1 MTKDK
6 SANIINSILDKIQTL
21 RISPNQYLFKEG
33 DKSNMFYIVKQ
44 GVFEMYREGSESDK
58 KMLKTYDTFGEM
70 ALLELKRRSY
80 TVRCKEGGIVYALEG
95 KIFQEIVR
103 KISQKELRDRLSF
116 IALVPLFN
124 SINSVQLNSIALSM
138 LKLDFDENDNII
150 HEGDVGDS
158 LYIILEG
165 EVNCIKDRSLTR
177 VLKSKDFFGEFGLIF
192 DIPRSMSIYAKT
204 KVICYQLSSTLLSE
218 TLGVDYRNIILK
230 SIIKEALCS
239 SSTLNIFSSDT
250 YINAIFKNSE
260 IKLYRDNEIII
271 PQYKLKMIGKS
282 QIINNFLQYEPQSPL
297 TSHSFNLQ
305 PNSNN
310 INEEDKYFYILIAG
324 NFVTADGK
332 VVAKRGQLFS
342 EELLNESKKSK
353 VNIHAQGDCHVIEL
367 TMSYLVRLLNIQS
380 TLKKLKT
387 YSFFTQ
393 LNYMKKTAFFRNAS
407 DQLLLKVCMLMSEEK
422 FTKKQIIVREG
433 ELGDKFYLIKSGK
446 VNVIKN
452 GKFVRQM
459 EEGGAFGELSLLINE
474 PRSATIE
481 CANDD
486 VVTYVLTKKAFHD
499 VMDKNILAYLQKR
512 VSLFDNF
519 NSTLSDF
526 VFVKTLG
533 KGKFGNVSLVHNGSN
548 LYAIKAVRREAA
560 ERHKILIKY
569 FREERRVLLKL
580 DHPFIMKLVRTF
592 KNETYI
598 FFLTEFIDGM
608 SLGKY
613 LYTKTQSQF
622 LNKYETQFYIAF
634 LLIVL
639 DYLNARCIVHR
650 DLKPDNIVI
659 DTTGYL
665 KVIDFGSAFTIKN
678 FTSTITGTPHYIAPE
693 VLMGKGYSYSCDY
706 WSVGIIAHEIFYNYF
721 PFGNEATEPMEIY
734 KEVIKKEVTLPSRGD
749 ATVNSFISYLLKK
762 KVNERLCSLD
772 MAKKHAFYKDF
783 VWEDLI
789 DFHLEPPFVPKETH
803 TSKLSEYRTKYIDFL
818 KEEEN
823 KVKINDDTKKHNKYN
838 NDSKDYSDDDDAVS
852 YPKDWVDEF

>member
-1 MTKDK
+1 MQT
-6 SANIINSILDKIQTL
+6 IRINQ
-21 RISPNQYLFKEG
+21 NQYLFKEG
-33 DKSNMFYIVKQ
+33 DKSNMFYIIKQ
-44 GVFEMYREGSESDK
+44 GVFEMYRESNESDK
-58 KMLKTYDTFGEM
+58 KILKAYDTFGEM
-70 ALLELKRRSY
+70 ALLELKRRTH
-80 TVRCKEGGIVYALEG
+80 TVKCKEGGIVYALEG
-95 KIFQEIVR
+95 KIFKEVVR
-103 KISQKELRDRLSF
+103 KISQKELNDRLSF

-124 SINSVQLNSIALSM
+124 SMNSVQLNSIALSM
-138 LKLDFDENDNII
+138 LKLDFDEGDNII

-177 VLKSKDFFGEFGLIF
+177 VLKPKDFFGEFGLIF

-218 TLGVDYRNIILK
+218 TLGVDYRHIILK
-230 SIIKEALCS
+230 SIIKEALDRS
-239 SSTLNIFSSDT
+239 NMLNIFSNDT
-250 YINAIFKNSE
+250 YINTIFKNTE
-260 IKLYRDNEIII
+260 IKLYKDNELII
-271 PQYKLKMIGKS
+271 PQYKLKLIGKS
-282 QIINNFLQYEPQSPL
+282 QIINNFLQYEPQSTL
-297 TSHSFNLQ
+297 TNHSFNAQ

-310 INEEDKYFYILIAG
+310 NSKIHFIEEDKCFYILIAG
-324 NFVTADGK
+324 NFVTANGN
-332 VVAKRGQLFS
+332 VVAKRGELFC
-342 EELLNESKKSK
+342 EELLDGNKKLQE
-353 VNIHAQGDCHVIEL
+353 NIHAQGDCHVIEL

-393 LNYMKKTAFFRNAS
+393 LNNMKKTAFFRNAS

-422 FTKKQIIVREG
+422 FKKKQNIVKEG
-433 ELGDKFYLIKSGK
+433 ETGDKFYLIKSGK

-459 EEGGAFGELSLLINE
+459 EKGSAFGELSLLINE

-481 CANDD
+481 CASDE
-486 VVTYVLTKKAFHD
+486 VITYVLTKKAFHD

-519 NSTLSDF
+519 NSTLDDF

-548 LYAIKAVRREAA
+548 LYAIKAVKREAA
-560 ERHKILIKY
+560 EKHKILIKY
-569 FREERRVLLKL
+569 FLEERHVLLKL

-613 LYTKTQSQF
+613 LYTKTHNQF

-639 DYLNARCIVHR
+639 DYLNARSIVHR

-659 DTTGYL
+659 DTNGYL

-693 VLMGKGYSYSCDY
+693 VLMGKGYSFSCDY
-706 WSVGIIAHEIFYNYF
+706 WSVGIIAHEIFYNYY
-721 PFGNEATEPMEIY
+721 PFGNEAKEPMEIY
-734 KEVIKKEVTLPSRGD
+734 KEVIKREVTLPSRGD
-749 ATVNSFISYLLKK
+749 ATVNSFISFLLKK

-772 MAKKHAFYKDF
+772 MAKKHEFYKDF

-789 DFHLEPPFVPKETH
+789 DFHLEPPFIPKETQ
-803 TSKLSEYRTKYIDFL
+803 TNQLSEYQKKYIDVL

-823 KVKINDDTKKHNKYN
+823 KMKINNEVKTNNKYN
-838 NDSKDYSDDDDAVS
+838 NDSKDYSDDEDS
-852 YPKDWVDEF
+852 MNYPKDWVDEF